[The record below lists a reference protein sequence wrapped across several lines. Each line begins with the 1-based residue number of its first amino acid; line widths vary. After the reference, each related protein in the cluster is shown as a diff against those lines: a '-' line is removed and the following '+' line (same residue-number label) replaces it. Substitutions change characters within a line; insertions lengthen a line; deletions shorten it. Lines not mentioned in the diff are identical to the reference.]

1 LSALA
6 HRLQPG
12 ALRGVAATAGEA
24 LVRHRRLVLAAIVVA
39 QWGGV
44 AVVALAARHNGW
56 LYYHGGDGVFYW
68 TTAWA
73 LGHFTIPSAQIG
85 FGLGVFQA
93 FGAAFLGPS
102 MLSGLPFVLL
112 LNVVVL
118 LPLVPLLLYGVGER
132 IAGRLFGLLVAALW
146 LVLPLLA
153 YRGFRP
159 DYRAAQFLDDFL
171 PGAVGLNALGDFPSL
186 VVCLACVYLVF
197 RAMDSGA
204 TTDALLAGTLA
215 GFALAVK
222 PSNALLLPAVVVG
235 LALRRRLP
243 QLLAFGCALAPAVLA
258 LAIWKE
264 RGLGSVPLFGSA
276 TGGVRL
282 AAGSSPVTAFA
293 FDRYLDFDWGIVHQN
308 LLQLREVF
316 WSKTLVEWTAFAG
329 AFALLRR
336 SWRKGVVV
344 AIWFAAYFLA
354 KGGSPFSSVY
364 AGSFFRL
371 LEPAYPAF
379 VLFGAA
385 ALVLLV
391 PGARA
396 AAVAPPRPASRRTVA
411 IAVAVLGLFPLV
423 FVAAARPSTP
433 GSFAVF
439 PNGSAAVRIVDLQ
452 LAAAVAGGEVR
463 LHWRVRPAATADV
476 GYRIFRAA
484 TESEDCTLATS
495 GSRDCAFGAT
505 GVSDSAD
512 PAFVDRPGRGT
523 WTYRVAVVASF
534 DGDSRNGD
542 PLLLSRPVTISVR

>member
-1 LSALA
+1 
-6 HRLQPG
+6 
-12 ALRGVAATAGEA
+12 
-24 LVRHRRLVLAAIVVA
+24 VLAAIVVA
-39 QWGGV
+39 QWAGV
-44 AVVALAARHNGW
+44 AVVAVAARHNGW

-118 LPLVPLLLYGVGER
+118 LPLVPLLLYGIGER
-132 IAGRLFGLLVAALW
+132 IAGQLFGLLVAALW
-146 LVLPLLA
+146 LVMPLLA

-159 DYRAAQFLDDFL
+159 DYRGTQFLDDFL

-186 VVCLACVYLVF
+186 VVCLACVYAVF
-197 RAMDSGA
+197 RAMDNGA
-204 TTDALLAGTLA
+204 TADAVVAGTLA
-215 GFALAVK
+215 GFAVAVK

-243 QLLAFGCALAPAVLA
+243 QLVAFACALAPAVLA
-258 LAIWKE
+258 LAVWKE

-276 TGGVRL
+276 SAAVRL
-282 AAGSSPVTAFA
+282 AAGASPVTAFA
-293 FDRYLDFDWGIVHQN
+293 FDRYLDFDWGLVHQN

-316 WSKTLVEWTAFAG
+316 WSKTLVEWTVVAG

-336 SWRKGVVV
+336 SWRKGIVV

-354 KGGSPFSSVY
+354 KGGSPFASVY

-379 VLFGAA
+379 VLFGAG

-391 PGARA
+391 PRVRPA
-396 AAVAPPRPASRRTVA
+396 AAAPPRPASRRAAV
-411 IAVAVLGLFPLV
+411 VAVVVLGIFPLV
-423 FVAAARPSTP
+423 FVAAARPSAQ

-439 PNGSAAVRIVDLQ
+439 PNGSAAVRIVDMR
-452 LAAAVAGGEVR
+452 LAGTVDAGAVR
-463 LHWRVRPAATADV
+463 LAWDPRPAATADV
-476 GYRIFRAA
+476 GYRVFRAG
-484 TESEDCTLATS
+484 TQSEDCTLASS
-495 GSRDCAFGAT
+495 GSRDCNFGART
-505 GVSDSAD
+505 VADSAG
-512 PAFVDRPGRGT
+512 PAFADRPGRGT
-523 WTYRVAVVASF
+523 WIYRVAVVASF

-542 PLLLSRPVTISVR
+542 PLLLSEPVTVTVP